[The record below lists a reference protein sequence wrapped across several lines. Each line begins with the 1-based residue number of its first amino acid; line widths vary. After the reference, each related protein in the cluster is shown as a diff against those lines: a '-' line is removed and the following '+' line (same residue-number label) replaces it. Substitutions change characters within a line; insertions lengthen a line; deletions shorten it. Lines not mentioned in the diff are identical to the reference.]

1 MKNILLLLLATA
13 SNTTALVSSNAYAYV
28 SVFAL
33 VVNMYV
39 FMAIYKQ
46 YRMVGE

>member
-13 SNTTALVSSNAYAYV
+13 SNTTALVSSNAYV